1 MKCDFNLLGN
11 YRIEVSGWGLDKNF
25 FVEQTDLDW
34 AQDGEKTV
42 WLHHELPEGGVVFVR
57 LLVPESTSTSVPVT
71 YKVHTVSP
79 MGCDGS
85 CEMRLTQMHP
95 RSKESNAGSLAS
107 KLLEDMQRRSE
118 ASEYP
123 ETRELEEILQ

>member
-1 MKCDFNLLGN
+1 MKYDFNLLGN

-42 WLHHELPEGGVVFVR
+42 WLHHELLDGAVVFVR
-57 LLVPESTSTSVPVT
+57 LLVPESPSTAVPVT
-71 YKVHTVSP
+71 YHVHAVSP
-79 MGCDGS
+79 MGCDGL

-95 RSKESNAGSLAS
+95 RSRESITGSLAS
-107 KLLEDMQRRSE
+107 KLLEDLQRRSE
-118 ASEYP
+118 ASEFP
-123 ETRELEEILQ
+123 EIRELEEILQ